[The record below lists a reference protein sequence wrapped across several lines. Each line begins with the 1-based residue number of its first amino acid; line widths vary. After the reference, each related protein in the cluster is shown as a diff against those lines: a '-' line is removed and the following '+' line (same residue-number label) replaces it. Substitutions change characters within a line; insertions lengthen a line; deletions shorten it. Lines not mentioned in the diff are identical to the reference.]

1 MNKLKLSKL
10 TSNEKAFKLIH
21 YASLIG
27 GINYIYHRYNFFL
40 PFDTSKVEKDYKRLK
55 SVLTRA
61 NRLRGCITKDDIA
74 SNALSFAE
82 HLYRLDAT
90 YNRGYITLFFIEM
103 LFKGNYRH
111 SIRLCLQ
118 RGLIVNQITRTR
130 VLKELD
136 INN

>member
-10 TSNEKAFKLIH
+10 TSGEKAFKLIH

-27 GINYIYHRYNFFL
+27 RINYIYHRYNFFL

-55 SVLTRA
+55 SLLTRA

-90 YNRGYITLFFIEM
+90 YNRGYTTLFFIE
-103 LFKGNYRH
+103 LLYKRNCRH
-111 SIRLCLQ
+111 SIQLCLQ
-118 RGLIVNQITRTR
+118 RGLIVNQMTRE
-130 VLKELD
+130 LKEVDL
-136 INN
+136 NN